1 MPVRFAHW
9 LRAFAPAP
17 VGASLREKCY
27 GALGALLG
35 LLCTAWIARLALGQA
50 SPWFIP
56 PMGASAVL
64 LFAVPASPLAQPW
77 SILGGNVVSA
87 LIGVVCARYIPDVA
101 LAAAAA
107 GGLAIAAM
115 FALRC
120 LHPPGGAVALTAVL
134 GGPAVSQLG
143 FGFAIWPVG
152 INSLALL
159 CVAVM
164 FNGLLKRPYPKRT
177 HDTPSPH
184 ATRNPLPS
192 ERLGFSADDLRQTL
206 DSHEGLLDISPD
218 DIQDIILAAEARAAA
233 RRHAT
238 VQCAD
243 IMSRDIVRLSP
254 QDTLDHAQA
263 LMRHHRLHT
272 LPVVDPATGAYLG
285 MLHEHATQAGQA
297 AGRALVDC
305 LSRDGAFAT
314 EDLPAVTLARPMAD
328 GLHGVPV
335 LDHDGQLKGVV
346 TQSDLIAALYQITLN
361 QEEIRPS
368 AT

>member
-177 HDTPSPH
+177 HDTPRRMRPATHCPVNAWDFRPTTCGRRWIRTKACWISAPTISRTSSWPPRPAPPH
-184 ATRNPLPS
+184 AGMPRCNAPISCRATSCACRRRTRWTMP
-192 ERLGFSADDLRQTL
+192 
-206 DSHEGLLDISPD
+206 
-218 DIQDIILAAEARAAA
+218 
-233 RRHAT
+233 RR
-238 VQCAD
+238 
-243 IMSRDIVRLSP
+243 
-254 QDTLDHAQA
+254 
-263 LMRHHRLHT
+263 
-272 LPVVDPATGAYLG
+272 
-285 MLHEHATQAGQA
+285 
-297 AGRALVDC
+297 
-305 LSRDGAFAT
+305 
-314 EDLPAVTLARPMAD
+314 
-328 GLHGVPV
+328 
-335 LDHDGQLKGVV
+335 
-346 TQSDLIAALYQITLN
+346 
-361 QEEIRPS
+361 
-368 AT
+368 